1 MVQSININEFLFGRT
16 KAEKK
21 LEVIKNLSA
30 KEVMNV
36 NDATI
41 IRIYKECRDGRDRF
55 YINSERRVGNDWNS
69 TIEFIYE
76 YQGRAFLM
84 LYIQNSNTDSSIGK
98 SLSEFKRGGTW
109 YGHIAGSY
117 TYNSE
122 DIVRTLRCILMEYV
136 YWKYIERADREKA
149 KKLAAIAGWQIIN
162 PVVDYFYKNMRLD
175 NLPFSYATTTPRYDQ
190 YCKGKKALEEYPKEH
205 FDELY
210 GKSVEELQA
219 IYKQVFRKAANW

>member
-1 MVQSININEFLFGRT
+1 MKQAFNINEFLFGRT

-30 KEVMNV
+30 GEVMNV

-55 YINSERRVGNDWNS
+55 YINSERRVGNNWNS

-76 YQGRAFLM
+76 HQGRAILM
-84 LYIQNSNTDSSIGK
+84 LYIQNSSTDSSISK

-117 TYNSE
+117 TYDSE

-136 YWKYIERADREKA
+136 YWKYIEKAERERRENVRKVLYEG
-149 KKLAAIAGWQIIN
+149 KFGK
-162 PVVDYFYKNMRLD
+162 VCDYFYDEWRCKYEMHSWSSTPRLD
-175 NLPFSYATTTPRYDQ
+175 RYHRAEKAVKTYA
-190 YCKGKKALEEYPKEH
+190 EEH
-205 FDELY
+205 VDELM
-210 GKSVEELQA
+210 GKTPEEVQD
-219 IYKQVFRKAANW
+219 IYRRIFRSTN

>member
-55 YINSERRVGNDWNS
+55 YINSERRVGNNCNS

-76 YQGRAFLM
+76 YQGRAILM
-84 LYIQNSNTDSSIGK
+84 LYIQNSSTDSSISK